1 MWNLGNEENVPLEC
15 GRRCLPAKLPEALCW
30 GGFSPVP
37 AARRLRRLC
46 FSKCLQRRRLECRL
60 LSCSRPAT
68 RWQIL
73 RLAGS
78 GRTTWRDARGLECG
92 VVFVLHDGALR
103 GSAAIFNDGHAW
115 FCDEWFVGRRL
126 QHLSFWLWS
135 ILRQERG
142 GREMVTTPGRCKTAP
157 CHSDSLLFVFHS
169 LCATLSCFSR
179 GISFSLRNSAISL
192 SSSCSLCSTQN
203 H

>member
-1 MWNLGNEENVPLEC
+1 MKCV
-15 GRRCLPAKLPEALCW
+15 
-30 GGFSPVP
+30 FPVP
-37 AARRLRRLC
+37 AAQLLRCLCFC
-46 FSKCLQRRRLECRL
+46 FSKCLQHHRLESHL

-73 RLAGS
+73 TRRKWLYGV
-78 GRTTWRDARGLECG
+78 TWACGWECG
-92 VVFVLHDGALR
+92 VVFPLHDGTLR
-103 GSAAIFNDGHAW
+103 GSAAIFNDGHSW
-115 FCDEWFVGRRL
+115 FCDEWFVGGRL
-126 QHLSFWLWS
+126 QHLSFWLRS

-142 GREMVTTPGRCKTAP
+142 GREMVTTPRRCKIAL